1 MIYIGCDP
9 GPKTGAICWIQ
20 SQGTVCYTKRF
31 MDITE
36 KDLSNKI
43 AEIKAMSANCVCI
56 IEKVWAFP
64 KQGVT
69 SAFSF
74 GENYGLLRAL
84 MIAHNIPHKLVTPKT
99 WQKFYGMK
107 KNPGETKTAWKRRLR
122 GRAQELFPT
131 ANISEETADA
141 ILIAQYCRK
150 NY

>member
-36 KDLSNKI
+36 KDLSNHI

-56 IEKVWAFP
+56 IEKVWAM
-64 KQGVT
+64 KGQGI
-69 SAFSF
+69 SSSGKFM
-74 GENYGLLRAL
+74 ENYGLIRGL
-84 MIAHNIPHKLVTPKT
+84 MIANNIPFKLVAPRT

-107 KNPGETKTAWKRRLR
+107 KNPGETKTSWKKRLR

-131 ANISEETADA
+131 AEICTETADA
-141 ILIAQYCRK
+141 ILIAAYCRK